1 MKKEN
6 TNVKEQLSRFDVSFF
21 IILFALFAMLVAGFI
36 VK

>member
-21 IILFALFAMLVAGFI
+21 VILFALFAMLVAGFI

>member
-6 TNVKEQLSRFDVSFF
+6 TSVKEQLSRFDVSFF
-21 IILFALFAMLVAGFI
+21 VILFALFAMLVAGFI

>member
-1 MKKEN
+1 MKQEN

-21 IILFALFAMLVAGFI
+21 VILFALFAMLVAGFI

>member
-1 MKKEN
+1 MKQEN